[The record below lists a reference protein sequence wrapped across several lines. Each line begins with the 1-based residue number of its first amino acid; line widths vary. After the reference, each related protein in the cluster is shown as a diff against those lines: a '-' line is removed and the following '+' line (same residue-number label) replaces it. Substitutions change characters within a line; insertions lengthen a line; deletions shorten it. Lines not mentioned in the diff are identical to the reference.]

1 MVREGHNLL
10 ILGQSGTGKSF
21 LTQKIASALRKAGK
35 HVNLTATTGIA
46 ALGING
52 KTIHS
57 WCGVGDGSISQDKL
71 LQKLENNKNYL
82 KQRNNIL
89 QTHCLIID
97 EISMLRDLPE
107 DTHNLIRRMNRPLP
121 PGPDP
126 IRLCARKFECDVYNA
141 SKLLDMDG
149 EGKSYSAKDS
159 GEKKFLQSIP
169 VPEILYLKVNSPVTL
184 LKNLSEKLVNG
195 LQGKIT
201 KLCKDSVFVY
211 FDRIASE
218 VELRAETFSVY
229 STLKEKVIASRIQL
243 PVSLAFSITIH
254 KAQGLTLERI
264 EVDASNIFSPGQLG
278 VAVGRTTAKKHL
290 RIKNFHP
297 SAVIKQQDCIV
308 DFYRNSDCLL
318 EEEYEDSQT
327 CCKSNIFVNMDQN
340 AEIDFGENYQY
351 PDSELSDFDENDIQ
365 NIDDILLEQEES
377 GEGFKVFEEKLR
389 AKITEIFSM
398 VHGNSGN
405 STTSKSWTKYYSE
418 IYKFS
423 ISNDYEKLVEEV
435 FKRKPSST
443 EYEICRKS
451 FDAVTSSVLKEKSAL
466 VESNCANRKLDT
478 LPEPEA
484 GSGKVRYIGGACVAK
499 SRHHFMRCTRSGL
512 YKKDKTKSTSF
523 AYLKVKMLDHLT
535 WTEQS
540 LLESKF
546 QKSLEETKKRQYISA
561 GLTNINDETYL
572 FFINLN
578 DKRKKVQNEKSF
590 ALYGSNCMS
599 FSQDTLSG
607 DKELQEKWTDL
618 FRNFDYSDQRTVHV
632 NTEIMEVCSQELFY
646 HIIGLFCRIGN
657 SQFRRD
663 MLLKIGKEKSERLR
677 KKVISTESLKNNLQ
691 QKRLSSEVDD
701 SNKHDKKQ
709 KKKVKARVTKSRRNK
724 KSEETETTNCPS
736 CNRQYSEGERWVA
749 CDTCDRWFDTV
760 CLGISDIEWKKLTD
774 SVDSTW
780 FCQDCKVK
788 LFKDLFL
795 KY

>member
-71 LQKLENNKNYL
+71 LQNLENNKNYL

-97 EISMLRDLPE
+97 EISML
-107 DTHNLIRRMNRPLP
+107 N
-121 PGPDP
+121 
-126 IRLCARKFECDVYNA
+126 VY
-141 SKLLDMDG
+141 
-149 EGKSYSAKDS
+149 
-159 GEKKFLQSIP
+159 
-169 VPEILYLKVNSPVTL
+169 
-184 LKNLSEKLVNG
+184 
-195 LQGKIT
+195 
-201 KLCKDSVFVY
+201 
-211 FDRIASE
+211 
-218 VELRAETFSVY
+218 
-229 STLKEKVIASRIQL
+229 IQL

-290 RIKNFHP
+290 RIQNFHP
-297 SAVIKQQDCIV
+297 SAVIKQPDCIF

-423 ISNDYEKLVEEV
+423 ISNDYEKLVEEE
-435 FKRKPSST
+435 FQTK
-443 EYEICRKS
+443 
-451 FDAVTSSVLKEKSAL
+451 AL
-466 VESNCANRKLDT
+466 I
-478 LPEPEA
+478 
-484 GSGKVRYIGGACVAK
+484 Y
-499 SRHHFMRCTRSGL
+499 
-512 YKKDKTKSTSF
+512 
-523 AYLKVKMLDHLT
+523 
-535 WTEQS
+535 
-540 LLESKF
+540 
-546 QKSLEETKKRQYISA
+546 
-561 GLTNINDETYL
+561 
-572 FFINLN
+572 
-578 DKRKKVQNEKSF
+578 
-590 ALYGSNCMS
+590 
-599 FSQDTLSG
+599 
-607 DKELQEKWTDL
+607 
-618 FRNFDYSDQRTVHV
+618 
-632 NTEIMEVCSQELFY
+632 
-646 HIIGLFCRIGN
+646 RI
-657 SQFRRD
+657 
-663 MLLKIGKEKSERLR
+663 
-677 KKVISTESLKNNLQ
+677 
-691 QKRLSSEVDD
+691 
-701 SNKHDKKQ
+701 
-709 KKKVKARVTKSRRNK
+709 
-724 KSEETETTNCPS
+724 
-736 CNRQYSEGERWVA
+736 
-749 CDTCDRWFDTV
+749 
-760 CLGISDIEWKKLTD
+760 
-774 SVDSTW
+774 
-780 FCQDCKVK
+780 
-788 LFKDLFL
+788 
-795 KY
+795 